1 LFDQWNCPFRHV
13 KKIIRQI
20 ELFQDLYCT
29 EEKKC
34 RALKILDN
42 ALFIT
47 LIGQEFLKR
56 VKKLTA
62 AGVYLPG
69 GHQPNIPIITFSH
82 GALYPCSAQ

>member
-1 LFDQWNCPFRHV
+1 M
-13 KKIIRQI
+13 IRQI

-47 LIGQEFLKR
+47 LTGQEFLKR
-56 VKKLTA
+56 VQKLTA
-62 AGVYLPG
+62 AGVYLSEG
-69 GHQPNIPIITFSH
+69 LRPNIPIT
-82 GALYPCSAQ
+82 PCIHASVQTPMTNDK